1 MSSSL
6 ETPSLER
13 EKNRHHTTILDPA
26 GREIP
31 KPPSNTISDPD
42 GREIPNPTL
51 NAFPPT
57 KTVGEMMENIQK
69 WAKDQGFAV
78 VKRQGGNK
86 WVSREGDGDYRYY
99 GIYCAQGATRD
110 AEGCG
115 LRSSSTRKLDCSWR
129 G

>member
-1 MSSSL
+1 MSYSL
-6 ETPSLER
+6 ETLTLKQ
-13 EKNRHHTTILDPA
+13 EKNRDHITILNPA

-31 KPPSNTISDPD
+31 KPPANTISDPD
-42 GREIPNPTL
+42 GREVPNPPL

-57 KTVGEMMENIQK
+57 KTVREIMENIQK
-69 WAKDQGFAV
+69 WAKGQGFAV

-86 WVSREGDGDYRYY
+86 WASREGDGDYRYY

-115 LRSSSTRKLDCSWR
+115 VRSSTRKLDCSWR